1 MSGIDLNAILQIVS
15 ILAIPV
21 VFAITLHEVAHGWAA
36 KQLGDPTAYKLGRL
50 SLNPLRHVDPIGTVV
65 VPLGLA
71 FMTGGQ
77 WYFGWAKPVPV
88 QYSNLRN
95 QRRDLVLVAAAGPGA
110 NLVMATAWTLA
121 YIVSV
126 MLGAGA
132 IVAGAPADDWIIRVC
147 TAGIYF
153 NCLLMVF
160 NLLPV
165 PPLDGSK
172 VLAGLLPPRG
182 AEVIHRI
189 EPFGLIIVLLLMLPP
204 IAVLWTVMEP
214 IMRFFMDFFF
224 GAIRDLT

>member
-1 MSGIDLNAILQIVS
+1 VFGFDLNAVLLIVS

-21 VFAITLHEVAHGWAA
+21 VLAITLHEVAHGWAA

-50 SLNPLRHVDPIGTVV
+50 SLNPLRHVDPLGTVV

-88 QYSNLRN
+88 QYGNLRN
-95 QRRDLVLVAAAGPGA
+95 PKRDMVLVAAAGPGA
-110 NLVMATAWTLA
+110 NLAMATAWTLA
-121 YIVSV
+121 YLVAIMFGASAVI
-126 MLGAGA
+126 AGA
-132 IVAGAPADDWIIRVC
+132 AQDDWIIRVC

-153 NCLLMVF
+153 NVLLMVF
-160 NLLPV
+160 NLFPI

-172 VLAGLLPPRG
+172 VLAGFLPPRG
-182 AEVIHRI
+182 AELIHRL
-189 EPFGLIIVLLLMLPP
+189 EPFGLIIVLLLLLPP
-204 IAVLWTVMEP
+204 LSLSWVVIEG
-214 IMRFFMDFFF
+214 MRPFMDFFY

>member
-1 MSGIDLNAILQIVS
+1 MSGIDINAILQIVS

-110 NLVMATAWTLA
+110 NLIMATAWTLA

-126 MLGAGA
+126 LLGAGA
-132 IVAGAPADDWIIRVC
+132 VVAGAPSDDWIIRVC

-204 IAVLWTVMEP
+204 LAILWTVMEP
-214 IMRFFMDFFF
+214 LMRFFMDFFY

>member
-50 SLNPLRHVDPIGTVV
+50 SLNPLKHVDPIGTVV

-95 QRRDLVLVAAAGPGA
+95 QRRDLMLVAAAGPGA

-121 YIVSV
+121 YVLSV
-126 MLGAGA
+126 LLGAGA
-132 IVAGAPADDWIIRVC
+132 IVAGAPQDDWIIRVC

-182 AEVIHRI
+182 AQVIHRI

-204 IAVLWTVMEP
+204 IAILWTVMEP